1 MRVVFVG
8 ASTLAVMSA
17 HLLIERGH
25 EVVLIDDD
33 AEVIEALSADLD
45 CGLIT
50 GNGTRPAV
58 LDQVGPRPTDFLFC
72 LTNRDEANILAAVVG
87 RSIGF
92 GRVVPK
98 IEDPDFE
105 SICTELGLGDV
116 IVPDRG
122 MATILA
128 DLVEGRSNAALTTVV
143 GGGLRFLAIRVPE
156 DVSSCAGLDL
166 PPTVRP
172 IARNRGDESIIADD
186 STSLE
191 AGDEVVLILA
201 EDQVEAI
208 RERFVSPL

>member
-8 ASTLAVMSA
+8 ASSLAVTSA
-17 HLLIERGH
+17 RLLIEKGH
-25 EVVLIDDD
+25 EVVVIDED
-33 AEVIEALSADLD
+33 AARIDALSDDLD

-58 LDQVGPRPTDFLFC
+58 LDQVGPRATDFLFC

-98 IEDPDFE
+98 IEDPDLE

-122 MATILA
+122 MATILV
-128 DLVEGRSNAALTTVV
+128 DLVEGRSNVALTTVV
-143 GGGLRFLAIRVPE
+143 GGGLRFLAIEVPE
-156 DVSSCAGLDL
+156 GVHTCEELGL
-166 PPTVRP
+166 PEAARP
-172 IARNRGDESIIADD
+172 IARNRGGESSIADA
-186 STSLE
+186 STKLE
-191 AGDEVVLILA
+191 AGDEVVLVVT
-201 EDQVEAI
+201 EDRVEEVRA
-208 RERFVSPL
+208 RFAKPV

>member
-17 HLLIERGH
+17 RLLIERGH
-25 EVVLIDDD
+25 EVVLIDESSAVID
-33 AEVIEALSADLD
+33 ALADDLD

-98 IEDPDFE
+98 IEDADLE
-105 SICTELGLGDV
+105 SICTELGLGGV

-122 MATILA
+122 MATILV

-143 GGGLRFLAIRVPE
+143 GGGLRFLAIEAPEGVP
-156 DVSSCAGLDL
+156 SCKDL
-166 PPTVRP
+166 ELPQSVRP
-172 IARNRGDESIIADD
+172 IARNRGGESIIADD
-186 STSLE
+186 STPLE
-191 AGDEVVLILA
+191 AGDEVVLIMT

-208 RERFVSPL
+208 RARFGNPV